1 MHTRWTDGLNT
12 VEQMARAA
20 EQRGYRYIAITDHS
34 KSTYVANGMNEKR
47 LLQYLNEIDK
57 VQGKVKIRV
66 LKGSEVDILPDGSL
80 DYGNSYLKKLDVV
93 LAAVHSRFKSSR
105 QEMTKRILKAF
116 ENPYVNVFVHP
127 TGRLI
132 GQREPY
138 DFDFERV
145 ASAAKDRGIALEVD
159 AYPNRLDLKDLH
171 IKSAVE
177 MGCRISI
184 DTDSHSA
191 EHLRFMELGIAQAR
205 RGWAEAKDVINTWP
219 LQKLEKFL
227 RR

>member
-1 MHTRWTDGLNT
+1 
-12 VEQMARAA
+12 
-20 EQRGYRYIAITDHS
+20 
-34 KSTYVANGMNEKR
+34 
-47 LLQYLNEIDK
+47 
-57 VQGKVKIRV
+57 
-66 LKGSEVDILPDGSL
+66 
-80 DYGNSYLKKLDVV
+80 
-93 LAAVHSRFKSSR
+93 
-105 QEMTKRILKAF
+105 MTKRILKAY

-138 DFDFERV
+138 DFDFEKV

-171 IKSAVE
+171 VRAAVE
-177 MGCRISI
+177 MGCKISI
-184 DTDSHSA
+184 DTDSHST

-205 RGWAEAKDVINTWP
+205 RGWAEAKDVINAWP

-227 RR
+227 KR